1 MDFVPL
7 IDSIGE
13 PSVFALI
20 GLALGLLFGVTAERT
35 GFCTRSAVLE
45 LSNGKRGHMLPLWL
59 LAFAT
64 TVLATQ
70 VLIATGQIDVAESR
84 FFGTAQSLSGAI
96 VGGVLFGAGM
106 VLTRGC
112 ASRLIVLGASGNL
125 RAIFSIA
132 IIAVFAWATFQGPL
146 VPLRN
151 AVSAQLMS
159 SDFGSN
165 DLAVV
170 TGTGANAGLVAGVA
184 LAVLAVAF
192 AAYRRLAARHLIGG
206 IAIGALIP
214 AGWYLTYQFS
224 LQVFEPIRPESLSY
238 MRPLANTVNFIT
250 SGGDEAF
257 LSLDVG
263 LIGGTFAGAL
273 VASLLFRSFRVRTF
287 AEDGAP
293 RWPRY
298 ALGSALM
305 GFGGILSVGCTVG
318 AGFTGGAVLAF
329 TSVVA
334 LVSMILSAAITDR
347 LVDGRRDTQAVGS
360 GFAAPAE

>member
-7 IDSIGE
+7 IDAVGE
-13 PSVFALI
+13 SSAFALI
-20 GLALGLLFGVTAERT
+20 GLTLGMLFGATAERT

-45 LSNGKRGHMLPLWL
+45 LSRGKRGHMLPLWL

-70 VLIATGQIDVAESR
+70 LLIVTGQIDVLESR
-84 FFGTAQSLSGAI
+84 FFGTAQSLSGAA
-96 VGGVLFGAGM
+96 VGGALFGAGM

-112 ASRLIVLGASGNL
+112 ASRLLVLGASGNL
-125 RAIFSIA
+125 RALFSIA
-132 IIAVFAWATFQGPL
+132 IIAVMAWATFQGPL

-151 AVSAQLMS
+151 AVAAQLMS

-170 TGTGANAGLVAGVA
+170 TGTGANAGLIAGVA
-184 LAVLAVAF
+184 LAVLAIAF
-192 AAYRRLAARHLIGG
+192 ATFRRLAVRHVIGG
-206 IAIGALIP
+206 LAIGALIP
-214 AGWYLTYQFS
+214 AGWYLIYQFS
-224 LQVFEPIRPESLSY
+224 LQVFEPIQPESLSY
-238 MRPLANTVNFIT
+238 MRPLANTVNFVA

-257 LSLDVG
+257 VSFDIG

-273 VASLLFRSFRVRTF
+273 VASLLFRSFRIHTF
-287 AEDGAP
+287 ADQRAP

-298 ALGSALM
+298 ALGSVLM
-305 GFGGILSVGCTVG
+305 GFGGILSVGCTIG

-329 TSVVA
+329 SSLTA
-334 LVSMILSAAITDR
+334 LLFMILSAAVTDR
-347 LVDGRRDTQAVGS
+347 LVDRRGGLATVSG